1 MNNNSEPDKPWTST
15 LNAIDERVK
24 KIAIHLEKTDIAD
37 YVELMNR
44 PGKLLFR
51 NLLAGIA
58 RGVGVAI
65 GFTVFMI
72 TLLYFLRALGALDIP
87 IIGDYIAD
95 IIEIVQN
102 QLDGRRSYY

>member
-1 MNNNSEPDKPWTST
+1 MNHSDSEKPWTAT
-15 LNAIDERVK
+15 LAAIEARVEK
-24 KIAIHLEKTDIAD
+24 MAIQLEKTEIAD

-44 PGKLLFR
+44 PGRLLFR

-72 TLLYFLRALGALDIP
+72 SLLYFLRALGALNIP
-87 IIGDYIAD
+87 IVGDYIAD
-95 IIEIVQN
+95 IIEIVQH
-102 QLDGRRSYY
+102 QLEGRRGYY

>member
-1 MNNNSEPDKPWTST
+1 MEQRTEPGKPWTAT
-15 LNAIDERVK
+15 LTAIEDRVQ
-24 KIAIHLEKTDIAD
+24 KIATQLEKTEIAD

-72 TLLYFLRALGALDIP
+72 SLLYFLRALGALDIP

-95 IIEIVQN
+95 IIEIVQH
-102 QLDGRRSYY
+102 QLEGRRTYY